1 MLVRVPVESL
11 EPWERLAIADALEP
25 CQFDEE
31 QEIVVQGEQ
40 GDDFYIII
48 EVRGHE
54 CCDVISL
61 TTPIMLSQYAVAG
74 IVAVNLFLVGRCR
87 ARLAY
92 TKHAKRMTRPCK

>member
-1 MLVRVPVESL
+1 M
-11 EPWERLAIADALEP
+11 
-25 CQFDEE
+25 
-31 QEIVVQGEQ
+31 QGEQ

-61 TTPIMLSQYAVAG
+61 TNLIMLSQYVVAG

-87 ARLAY
+87 ARPAF
-92 TKHAKRMTRPCK
+92 TKHAKRTTRRCK